1 MVQCTYLIYFLKIFF
16 KVNSK
21 IIFLENYFETHLKDF
36 NLTDLQQTK

>member
-1 MVQCTYLIYFLKIFF
+1 MYIFNKFLKDFF